1 MCFLLDHRGDFKNM
15 VSKWFSV
22 NIRFDKFSKCIFY
35 YPSLGVLI
43 VESAKWWS
51 ECKYSEKFVKV
62 KLSENCFQN
71 RFRKSPRWS
80 SKKHIEDV
88 AKKFWYPYLATGEL
102 NSVSRYTVEDPWAP
116 LVVWVLRT
124 VVGIEAGASW
134 SEKRG
139 CGGGRPFIA
148 KRYLDFQWYS
158 RDPKIVLGHLECV
171 FYSII
176 AAIFK
181 IWFQNDFQST

>member
-22 NIRFDKFSKCIFY
+22 NIRFDKFSKCTFY
-35 YPSLGVLI
+35 YPSLRVLI
-43 VESAKWWS
+43 VESTKWWS

-88 AKKFWYPYLATGEL
+88 AKKFWYPYLTTGEI
-102 NSVSRYTVEDPWAP
+102 NSVSRYTVEDPWAL
-116 LVVWVLRT
+116 LVVLRT
-124 VVGIEAGASW
+124 VVGIEPGASW

-139 CGGGRPFIA
+139 FQGGRPLIA
-148 KRYLDFQWYS
+148 KRYSDFQW
-158 RDPKIVLGHLECV
+158 
-171 FYSII
+171 
-176 AAIFK
+176 
-181 IWFQNDFQST
+181 